1 MINRFL
7 IILTVWVLIAVGCD
21 PCADCGEPLVYDP
34 TVRLVFINQ
43 DSISQLTDSVNK
55 NKDSIK
61 QLSTIKTTAVDSI
74 RQLTDTINAL
84 QELIDDGSTEYQDE
98 LDRFTLI
105 SDSIG
110 VVRDSVTS
118 YSSQVTEINKTLNA
132 IITVMNNGK
141 VQLLEVILQNNGTE
155 LIYED
160 TMSAFALPLL
170 LGTVGA
176 YTESNYS
183 IKIDQSFYEIGI
195 GYETYEIINE
205 ARLAR
210 VRARATDIT
219 HSTFDSLNV
228 NCRTT
233 DCISDET
240 TVTVYF

>member
-1 MINRFL
+1 MNKLL
-7 IILTVWVLIAVGCD
+7 IILTVWMLVAMGCD

-43 DSISQLTDSVNK
+43 DSIIQLTDSVDK
-55 NKDSIK
+55 NKDSITN
-61 QLSTIKTTAVDSI
+61 LNTIKTSAVDSI
-74 RQLTDTINAL
+74 RQLTDTIDAL
-84 QELIDDGSTEYQDE
+84 QDLIDDGNTEYQDE
-98 LDRFTLI
+98 LDRFNEI
-105 SDSIG
+105 SDSIE

-118 YSSQVTEINKTLNA
+118 YASQVTQINKDLNA
-132 IITVMNNGK
+132 TITLMKNGK
-141 VQLLEVILQNNGTE
+141 VQLLEVILENNGRE

-160 TMSAFALPLL
+160 SMSAFALPLL
-170 LGTVGA
+170 LGTVGE

-183 IKIDQSFYEIGI
+183 INIDQSYYEIGI
-195 GYETYEIINE
+195 GYETYENINE

-219 HSTFDSLNV
+219 FSTFDSLNV